1 MPRGRDPLDVWLYDT
16 LVGRLSEPGR
26 NRLRLDF
33 TEEAEIRFGLGSAV
47 LSAALPIDTTK
58 RPSGLAVRA
67 FFAGLL
73 PEGEARDQIEREF
86 DVARSDD
93 FGLLAAIGR
102 DCAGA
107 IVLLPTGQL
116 PIEPAGTLELLGAG
130 ELETAI
136 AGLADKPLGADGTVR
151 VSLAGLQQ
159 KLLLATDGDDHW
171 GRPVNGYP
179 STHILKP
186 QDMRLAHYAVA
197 EAFCLDLAGR
207 LGLPASR
214 VLVIDVGARP
224 VLVVARYDRTV
235 GHRGVERIH
244 QEDAAQALSVDIRSG
259 GSKYEADG
267 GPSLRDFARLIAGV
281 AGPEDVRQ
289 LLRLVTC
296 NVIVGNADA
305 HAKNVSLLHL
315 RDGSSRLAPAY
326 DLTPTTFYRR
336 VPAARGP
343 RDLSDDL
350 GMFVNSKRSVH
361 EVTRDDLV
369 AEGSSWGLI
378 TRDAQSVVVGALEAA
393 RVHVHDAANFVG
405 APGAILA
412 FVEGRIDALLDGRG
426 ANYKERA
433 SSLDLGD
440 ISSSPPST

>member
-1 MPRGRDPLDVWLYDT
+1 MPRGRDPLDVWFYDT

-86 DVARSDD
+86 DVAWSDD
-93 FGLLAAIGR
+93 FGLLAVIGR

-107 IVLLPTGQL
+107 IVLLPTGQP

-136 AGLADKPLGADGTVR
+136 VGLADKPLGADGTVR
-151 VSLAGLQQ
+151 VLLAGLQQ

-207 LGLPASR
+207 LGLLAFTRPCHSR
-214 VLVIDVGARP
+214 RGQARSC
-224 VLVVARYDRTV
+224 RRGDDRTV

-296 NVIVGNADA
+296 NVIVGNADVD
-305 HAKNVSLLHL
+305 AKNVSLLHL
-315 RDGSSRLAPAY
+315 R
-326 DLTPTTFYRR
+326 
-336 VPAARGP
+336 
-343 RDLSDDL
+343 
-350 GMFVNSKRSVH
+350 
-361 EVTRDDLV
+361 
-369 AEGSSWGLI
+369 
-378 TRDAQSVVVGALEAA
+378 
-393 RVHVHDAANFVG
+393 
-405 APGAILA
+405 
-412 FVEGRIDALLDGRG
+412 
-426 ANYKERA
+426 
-433 SSLDLGD
+433 
-440 ISSSPPST
+440 